1 MAVKKKAKTKVVV
14 TSVKVPSECYE
25 RVREICKLQS
35 GKSFS
40 QFSREAIDEKL
51 EKSEASLEVGC

>member
-1 MAVKKKAKTKVVV
+1 MAVKKKTKTKVVV
-14 TSVKVPSECYE
+14 TSVKVPSDCYE
-25 RVREICKLQS
+25 RVREVCKVQS

-40 QFSREAIDEKL
+40 QFAREAIDEKL